1 MSGYKIKPIG
11 YRSFMVD
18 QKTKDAMT
26 GLLENGY
33 NVSHLLRKAI
43 VAKWEKVKQESN
55 DGGNDNG

>member
-11 YRSFMVD
+11 YKSFMVE
-18 QKTKDAMT
+18 QQTKNAIA

-33 NVSHLLRKAI
+33 NISHLCRIAI